1 MDKDTLL
8 IIFTRNPVLGQVK
21 TRLAKKIG
29 AEKALEVYHILLRKT
44 ASVTALIQTDK
55 WVYYTP
61 EVIEDD
67 LWSGPNYSK
76 KTQKGE
82 DLGQRMKN
90 AFKDGFKAGY
100 KRVVVIGSDL
110 YELTPEDITM
120 AFKKLTDHK
129 VVLGPA
135 TDGGYYLIGLKEI
148 LPGLFEN
155 KNWGQNSVL
164 KDTLSHFKD
173 QEVALLHR
181 YNDIDIYQDLEQHSV
196 FQKYLNY

>member
-1 MDKDTLL
+1 Y
-8 IIFTRNPVLGQVK
+8 IFFFSSRRRHTRFSRDWSSDVCSSDL
-21 TRLAKKIG
+21 
-29 AEKALEVYHILLRKT
+29 
-44 ASVTALIQTDK
+44 
-55 WVYYTP
+55 YYTP

-82 DLGQRMKN
+82 DLGQRMEN

-155 KNWGQNSVL
+155 KNWGQ
-164 KDTLSHFKD
+164 
-173 QEVALLHR
+173 
-181 YNDIDIYQDLEQHSV
+181 
-196 FQKYLNY
+196 

>member
-8 IIFTRNPVLGQVK
+8 IIFTRNPVLGHVK

-44 ASVTALIQTDK
+44 ASVTALLQTDK

-67 LWSGPNYSK
+67 LWSSSNYGK

-120 AFKKLTDHK
+120 AFKKLIDHK

-164 KDTLSHFKD
+164 KDTLAHFKD
-173 QEVALLHR
+173 QEVALLQS

>member
-82 DLGQRMKN
+82 DLGQRMEN

-155 KNWGQNSVL
+155 KNWGQKSVL